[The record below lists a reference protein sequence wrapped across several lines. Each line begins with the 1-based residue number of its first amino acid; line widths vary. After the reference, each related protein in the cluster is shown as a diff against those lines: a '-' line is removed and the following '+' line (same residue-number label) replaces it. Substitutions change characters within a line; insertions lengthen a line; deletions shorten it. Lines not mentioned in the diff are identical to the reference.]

1 MAGEGFK
8 ALSDP
13 TRRRIL
19 ELLRDGDKT
28 AGELA
33 EHFDMTKPS
42 ISHHLATLKAAGLV
56 DDERRGQNIV
66 YSLNTTVM
74 QDLIGWFM
82 GFAHAGRASQ
92 AGPAAHPAQSA
103 QAAQA
108 PQPPQPAQPPQPSP
122 LPQSKENQ

>member
-28 AGELA
+28 VAELA
-33 EHFDMTKPS
+33 EHFDISKPS
-42 ISHHLATLKAAGLV
+42 LSHHLATLRFAGLV
-56 DDERRGQNIV
+56 SDERHGQNIV

-82 GFAHAGRASQ
+82 GFASPNQ
-92 AGPAAHPAQSA
+92 DE
-103 QAAQA
+103 A
-108 PQPPQPAQPPQPSP
+108 PK
-122 LPQSKENQ
+122 KESEK

>member
-8 ALSDP
+8 ALADP

-19 ELLRDGDKT
+19 ELLRERDMT

-42 ISHHLATLKAAGLV
+42 ISHHLATLRAAGLV
-56 DDERRGQNIV
+56 SDERHGQNIV

-82 GFAHAGRASQ
+82 GFAV
-92 AGPAAHPAQSA
+92 AAEYDSPKGEE
-103 QAAQA
+103 
-108 PQPPQPAQPPQPSP
+108 PSH
-122 LPQSKENQ
+122 E